1 MHFYTIAAE
10 HLAADTLEDL
20 LTLGAEAVVARV
32 ALRREAAVVRQLL
45 GSKSTRHARSDR
57 TQACALKM
65 IPAQQAVHGCTE
77 KNRNGRER
85 AGALRSSR
93 L

>member
-77 KNRNGRER
+77 KNRNGR
-85 AGALRSSR
+85 
-93 L
+93 